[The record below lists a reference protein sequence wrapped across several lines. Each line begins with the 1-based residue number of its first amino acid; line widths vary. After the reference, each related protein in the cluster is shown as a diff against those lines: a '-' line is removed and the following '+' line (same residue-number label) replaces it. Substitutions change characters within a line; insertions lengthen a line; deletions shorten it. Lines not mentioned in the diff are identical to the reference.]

1 MACHITVVRYIVG
14 HGLVYETVS
23 SYLLCLF
30 ADRLILKNMLLVFKI
45 VESLR

>member
-1 MACHITVVRYIVG
+1 MACYITVVRYIVG

-30 ADRLILKNMLLVFKI
+30 ADRLILKNMLFVFII
-45 VESLR
+45 VESRR